1 MRLCMSLCLI
11 VLSSAVWA
19 EVVPFKESY
28 SAESTTDGWT
38 SSVQGDNPRFTPMI
52 YNEADLQQGAS
63 DNYFLSVNQSERNNN
78 GCVVTGTVLS
88 GKASAGNDFTLEFD
102 MKLCNSG
109 NNTSSQSPV
118 SLQIKDADNNQDIF
132 SLSAQKKYVTTWNV
146 NGTDLQVT
154 LPDYGGQHISYLTWC
169 HYKISRSGKLTY
181 LTITNNST
189 QEPILERTLIEG
201 SSEMGGLGN
210 IVFTTKRL
218 NANFAIDNIE
228 VRVLREDDVPS
239 NETTSY
245 TIRYR
250 SEDGEVLNSDIV
262 TPFAVGGEATA
273 SSAQMAPIYFNDKKF
288 IYKEGNS
295 TITLVGEAAQNVITL
310 IYREAQQCK
319 YMVKA
324 RYGTNEKVLLEG
336 TGLEQDVV
344 TYHYPEYMLD
354 GTTLYLKKMK
364 TTDPRFGSTI
374 FLSDANITEYVDYED
389 GETSGVV
396 YYKEAEQMEG
406 FTSLATNNADIRCSD
421 GKGGVIDG
429 DAPVVL
435 TTLPA
440 GSYSIFGQ
448 VWGTAGYT
456 ATIMAGDR
464 TVWELSSVGWIIDA
478 TSDILTLDEETTL
491 YIKDSGDLN
500 GKRMLDLIYIQ
511 EAKPHYI
518 AKLNRVE
525 ETLTFK
531 QGALSLGAA
540 TTWDAENTGSQ
551 PGWYSQRSNVK
562 TVIFDKSFA
571 DAHPAS
577 CSFWFGGASS
587 FTSITGLEYLNT
599 SETVSMNLMFY
610 QCSSLTSLDVSNFN
624 TSKVTDMSGMF
635 HGCKSLKTIF
645 AGEGWS
651 TDAVTLGS
659 EMFADCAALVG
670 GNGTMYNDAHTNY
683 EYARIDLPG
692 QPGYF
697 TEKIITGFALNATV
711 TDGDGNDIT
720 QDVNIVWY
728 DGDGKQIGT
737 GSILNGVTEDAEVYY
752 SILLPES
759 LGRVYREVN
768 MRKANA
774 DEDGAVKC
782 QLEKIGRVTL
792 EGRVSATD
800 IDKTTLTVSVRQMLN
815 GKWAQDYSAQTD
827 RQGLFSIEVYD
838 DATDITISGDGYLDA
853 TLHRDG
859 FGGSGNVG
867 TIPVNL
873 LTGFAIAANVSMEK
887 AVATG
892 EASEVTAWTDGLTN
906 IDFVLTNLTKG
917 TTLTDIA
924 VQGGNVVIK
933 SGAAAGDEISLKAV
947 SKQGVFADAE
957 TTFTLAEGANS
968 FELQLT
974 ELGGVDATYTASNN
988 GTTVGYLY
996 DHNDLLAARGSY
1008 KGETLSLRHLKSGT
1022 YTLVSMGQS
1031 LLLGSMTSL
1040 DDLNAV
1046 GLREGT
1052 DYVTTRID
1060 IADGE
1065 LAAVSVSDV
1074 PHLDETPFYYTT
1086 GNTYFNA
1093 SKASVTAGNYITL
1106 QTHID
1111 LKPEHAE
1118 KAGGV
1123 TLTVD
1128 LPEGCTMVEN
1138 SAIAN
1143 RQAVPH
1149 TVSGNRVTITLA
1161 KEQYESEVRFSV
1173 IPTLNQSYNVTAM
1186 ATFDIDGQVQQPIG
1200 TAQFEAK
1207 GLSLSVPDL
1216 THSATVTVNG
1226 TAKGHSEVR
1235 IYDNDVLVGTTTSKA
1250 DGTWTAECELYKPYS
1265 HSFHDIYAKITTE
1278 VGMELTSETKQVEY
1292 DKTNIVPTTVTM
1304 LYYNPEY
1311 VGQYNIVFDLIKG
1324 TTTPSSYYYFP
1335 YKNWPNWYETRET
1348 EPKDF
1353 TFLADFTC
1361 NDSTVVKN
1369 VNIKVLNSDGTVRS
1383 LPATFD
1389 GKQGKWVA
1397 TTKYTSSNRLPQNVQ
1412 VEYDV
1417 IPTVVSDEER
1427 EESILDQGAILAACA
1442 NHIYEELQEKA
1453 SFTPVADDEQSVTFE
1468 MTMDGIDEPFV
1479 YRIDNIDFAE
1489 AESMM
1494 QEHQF
1499 TYAPDEEGGTGTYFE
1514 QLDNGISVVA
1524 VDLSNSYAFRI
1535 TLTPT
1540 NQNLS
1545 QRVRRAI
1552 DIRQSVNAL
1561 ITSFSNGTFI
1571 DGLGNVAGEIGT
1583 ILGVTQYLS
1592 VRSDFDNM
1600 CNQILNYNDVYAKLR
1615 KNALDALLAKCPDG
1629 SYRISQEKI
1638 VQWSNV
1644 LNAESDS
1651 ESAFTEQ
1658 YCIYLQEY
1666 QNKLKASVGTFIAS
1680 MGLGKAFGALGKSAK
1695 FIDSKANQWLLK
1707 HLSANATAEISAS
1720 ILSNLLGTATD
1731 QIISGID
1738 KIFDFTNFDKVRDT
1752 ALEFAS
1758 ENHSVFLKNYAD
1770 IKKGILDSYK
1780 KCEKKEDKDEKNN
1793 DEPTDDNSDF
1803 NGNGTRPIIDPS
1815 GYVYEAVLS
1824 NRLEGVA
1831 TTCYEQVNGSAV
1843 LWNAEDY
1850 SQQNPLKT
1858 DATGFYRWDV
1868 PQGMWQVKYEKE
1880 GYETAYSEW
1889 LPVPPPQLDVN
1900 IGMKQSTPPTV
1911 KEMRGYEEGITIEM
1925 GKYMRP
1931 ETMTAERI
1939 TVTRNGSPESGSIV
1953 ALNTE
1958 QEPLGEATYVSK
1970 VRFVPET
1977 AFNSSDVVVVTV
1989 HKEVESYCGV
1999 QMKADH
2005 VETVKIE
2012 AEVKSIVADETI
2024 SVPYQGERELRVVV
2038 LPKDAAVGKT
2048 LRIRNSSQMIAAVDA
2063 SEVVIGQDGAATLT
2077 VGGSLPGGAVLDFAI
2092 DGSDVTWTTKVQVMM
2107 GRDMV
2112 AMPTTNIASGETVGD
2127 GTMLAL
2133 SCTTPGA
2140 TIYYTLDGSCPCDEA
2155 TRIKYEAPI
2164 AITESVVVKAIAVK
2178 EGMDDSDVATFIY
2191 MLTGIRSSK
2200 LDGQIQMECHDGTLT
2215 ITGAKGANCQ
2225 IYDLGGRELT
2235 SRSNMDSEA
2244 TFHLKTADAC
2254 LVHIRQKDGQSAVYK
2269 IQVR

>member
-1 MRLCMSLCLI
+1 MTKQKLLLYLLLLMGMVQGVMAQEPYA
-11 VLSSAVWA
+11 VLS
-19 EVVPFKESY
+19 E
-28 SAESTTDGWT
+28 
-38 SSVQGDNPRFTPMI
+38 
-52 YNEADLQQGAS
+52 
-63 DNYFLSVNQSERNNN
+63 
-78 GCVVTGTVLS
+78 
-88 GKASAGNDFTLEFD
+88 
-102 MKLCNSG
+102 
-109 NNTSSQSPV
+109 NNT
-118 SLQIKDADNNQDIF
+118 
-132 SLSAQKKYVTTWNV
+132 
-146 NGTDLQVT
+146 
-154 LPDYGGQHISYLTWC
+154 
-169 HYKISRSGKLTY
+169 KLTFY
-181 LTITNNST
+181 YDKQKAARNGMSV
-189 QEPILERTLIEG
+189 G
-201 SSEMGGLGN
+201 
-210 IVFTTKRL
+210 
-218 NANFAIDNIE
+218 
-228 VRVLREDDVPS
+228 
-239 NETTSY
+239 
-245 TIRYR
+245 
-250 SEDGEVLNSDIV
+250 
-262 TPFAVGGEATA
+262 PFENTRDRGWD
-273 SSAQMAPIYFNDKKF
+273 SQR
-288 IYKEGNS
+288 S
-295 TITLVGEAAQNVITL
+295 TITT
-310 IYREAQQCK
+310 
-319 YMVKA
+319 
-324 RYGTNEKVLLEG
+324 
-336 TGLEQDVV
+336 VV
-344 TYHYPEYMLD
+344 
-354 GTTLYLKKMK
+354 
-364 TTDPRFGSTI
+364 F
-374 FLSDANITEYVDYED
+374 DA
-389 GETSGVV
+389 
-396 YYKEAEQMEG
+396 
-406 FTSLATNNADIRCSD
+406 
-421 GKGGVIDG
+421 
-429 DAPVVL
+429 
-435 TTLPA
+435 
-440 GSYSIFGQ
+440 
-448 VWGTAGYT
+448 
-456 ATIMAGDR
+456 
-464 TVWELSSVGWIIDA
+464 
-478 TSDILTLDEETTL
+478 
-491 YIKDSGDLN
+491 
-500 GKRMLDLIYIQ
+500 
-511 EAKPHYI
+511 
-518 AKLNRVE
+518 
-525 ETLTFK
+525 
-531 QGALSLGAA
+531 
-540 TTWDAENTGSQ
+540 
-551 PGWYSQRSNVK
+551 
-562 TVIFDKSFA
+562 SFA
-571 DAHPAS
+571 DCTSLTSTFGWFYYCSKLASISGIENLKTDNVTNMKNMFSSCKSLKSLDVSGFKTDNVTSMSYMFSLCSGLTSLDVSGFKTDKVTYMSSMFEGCSGLTSLDVSGLKNDKVTNMSYMFSSCYNLTSLDLSDFKTDNVKYMSYMFSFCSGLTSLDVSGFKTDNVTDMSFMFYGCSGLTSLNLSGFKTDKVTDMRCMFGS
-577 CSFWFGGASS
+577 CSGL
-587 FTSITGLEYLNT
+587 TSLDLSGFKNDNVTYMLSMFEGCSGLTSLNLSGFKT
-599 SETVSMNLMFY
+599 DNVTDMGEMFHN
-610 QCSSLTSLDVSNFN
+610 CSSLTSLDLSGFKTDN
-624 TSKVTDMSGMF
+624 VTDMAWMFEGCSGLTSLDLSSFKTDNVTNMCYMF
-635 HGCKSLKTIF
+635 NRCGRLTSLDVSGFKTDNVTNMNCMFNNCSGLTTIY
-645 AGEGWS
+645 ADETKWS
-651 TDAVTLGS
+651 TDKVKSGDN
-659 EMFADCAALVG
+659 MFRDCAKLVG
-670 GNGTMYNDAHTNY
+670 GNGTAYNSAHTDY
-683 EYARIDLPG
+683 KYARIDKPG

-697 TEKIITGFALNATV
+697 TNIYGRGLTLNATI
-711 TDGDGNDIT
+711 TDGNDIT
-720 QDVNIVWY
+720 QDVSIVWY

-737 GSILNGVTEDAEVYY
+737 GSKLNGVAEDAEVYY
-752 SILLPES
+752 SVLLDEA

-906 IDFVLTNLTKG
+906 IDFVLTNLTKD

-924 VQGGNVVIK
+924 VQGGNVVIR

-1008 KGETLSLRHLKSGT
+1008 KGETLSLHHLKSGT

-1031 LLLGSMTSL
+1031 QLLGSMTSQ

-1060 IADGE
+1060 IVDGE

-1074 PHLDETPFYYTT
+1074 PYLDETPFYYTT

-1093 SKASVTAGNYITL
+1093 GKASVTAGNYITL

-1111 LKPEHAE
+1111 LKPEHAD

-1138 SAIAN
+1138 SVIAN

-1149 TVSGNRVTITLA
+1149 TVSGNRVTMTLA
-1161 KEQYESEVRFSV
+1161 KEQYESEVRFCV

-1207 GLSLSVPDL
+1207 SLSLNVPIL
-1216 THSATVTVNG
+1216 TANTTITVNG
-1226 TAKGHSEVR
+1226 TTKGHSEVR

-1278 VGMELTSETKQVEY
+1278 DGMELTSETKQVEY

-1311 VGQYNIVFDLIKG
+1311 VVQYNIVFDLIKG

-1353 TFLADFTC
+1353 TFLADFTR

-1369 VNIKVLNSDGTVRS
+1369 VNIKVLNSDGTVRT

-1417 IPTVVSDEER
+1417 IPAETPIDSALIQDDINQYMSLVDTYMSNLDSTKVQVVD
-1427 EESILDQGAILAACA
+1427 
-1442 NHIYEELQEKA
+1442 KK
-1453 SFTPVADDEQSVTFE
+1453 
-1468 MTMDGIDEPFV
+1468 DGYV
-1479 YRIDNIDFAE
+1479 VCTY
-1489 AESMM
+1489 
-1494 QEHQF
+1494 Q
-1499 TYAPDEEGGTGTYFE
+1499 TYAMDVPIYVKVETINDESKFNEISRKQYFE
-1514 QLDNGISVVA
+1514 YYQDDMTICMIDSVVGERHALWLWTPTERNMYCITFSAENDFNATHQVNGPKRGFREVVNLFGRSVANLFCNAGDIAMIIRQYNESYNDLQNWLLKYNQLLDNQMRM
-1524 VDLSNSYAFRI
+1524 YYRTKEFM
-1535 TLTPT
+1535 
-1540 NQNLS
+1540 
-1545 QRVRRAI
+1545 
-1552 DIRQSVNAL
+1552 
-1561 ITSFSNGTFI
+1561 
-1571 DGLGNVAGEIGT
+1571 E
-1583 ILGVTQYLS
+1583 
-1592 VRSDFDNM
+1592 
-1600 CNQILNYNDVYAKLR
+1600 
-1615 KNALDALLAKCPDG
+1615 AKCPDG
-1629 SYRISQEKI
+1629 SLRLNQQSYAQSRLNECLHDASEMRANFKAQLDLVEQDLVRRRNAMSMLSATKALCGAAIRIAGI
-1638 VQWSNV
+1638 VGNLTLAGVIGSNV
-1644 LNAESDS
+1644 LLSNATGLYTWLMDS
-1651 ESAFTEQ
+1651 QWHTTETLSNW
-1658 YCIYLQEY
+1658 YFPASSIITQEY
-1666 QNKLKASVGTFIAS
+1666 LDLQSFIT
-1680 MGLGKAFGALGKSAK
+1680 
-1695 FIDSKANQWLLK
+1695 
-1707 HLSANATAEISAS
+1707 NA
-1720 ILSNLLGTATD
+1720 
-1731 QIISGID
+1731 
-1738 KIFDFTNFDKVRDT
+1738 
-1752 ALEFAS
+1752 
-1758 ENHSVFLKNYAD
+1758 
-1770 IKKGILDSYK
+1770 YK
-1780 KCEKKEDKDEKNN
+1780 KCKKKEEEDEEEKN
-1793 DEPTDDNSDF
+1793 DEPLDEKSENNSDF
-1803 NGNGTRPIIDPS
+1803 NGNGTTPIIDPS

-1824 NRLEGVA
+1824 NRLEGVT

-1911 KEMRGYEEGITIEM
+1911 NEMRGYEEGITIEM

-1939 TVTRNGSPESGSIV
+1939 TVTRNGSLESGSIV

-2038 LPKDAAVGKT
+2038 LPKDAAAGKT
-2048 LRIRNSSQMIAAVDA
+2048 LRIRNSSQMIATVDA

-2077 VGGSLPGGAVLDFAI
+2077 VGGSLPGGAVLNFAI
-2092 DGSDVTWTTKVQVMM
+2092 DGSDVTGTTKVQVMM

-2244 TFHLKTADAC
+2244 TFHLKAADAC